1 MNRPV
6 NRARRPWALGRG
18 LAPLRQSDFGFL
30 LAGQSV
36 SYIGDNFYV
45 VALPWYVLAS
55 HGGVV
60 LLGTVLAAYGIPRTA
75 LIAVGGHASDRWRP
89 WTVMLAMDCVRA
101 GAVAALAI
109 VAAFGPARAL
119 LLLPIGAVFGAADGL
134 SLPASF
140 AIAPALLAVEDLQA
154 GNALLSGGGQ
164 LANLAGPAVGG
175 AAVAFLG
182 SSRAFGLDAVSFV
195 LSALALV
202 GVRRAMHARQDKRSR
217 PAEFPGS
224 GDGPVPRRETVAP
237 AHAGTGVPT
246 LRSLFRSERI
256 LQVMLL
262 VTVAGNLGLGGL
274 GEVGMPSLA
283 RGPLHA
289 GARGYGILLA
299 AFAAGALLGTLAAGQ
314 ARQFRRP
321 FVAGGLA
328 FLAGAPLLAAIPFLP
343 DTAAVAVALAAFGSL
358 NGFANVTTMTAF
370 QKWADPKVLGR
381 LMGVTMLGSF
391 GIYPVSVA
399 LAAFLVRYLGLT
411 SLFLFTAALCVF
423 AVFAGLSQRPYREF
437 GARQP
442 ADDITSVQT
451 APHQA

>member
-1 MNRPV
+1 MNRAV

-18 LAPLRQSDFGFL
+18 LAPLRQRGFGIL
-30 LAGQSV
+30 LAGQNV
-36 SYIGDNFYV
+36 SYIGDNLYV
-45 VALPWYVLAS
+45 IALPWYVLAS

-89 WTVMLAMDCVRA
+89 WTVMLAADCVRA
-101 GAVAALAI
+101 GAVAALAV
-109 VAAFGPARAL
+109 VAALGPARAV
-119 LLLPIGAVFGAADGL
+119 LLLPISAVFGAADGL

-140 AIAPALLAVEDLQA
+140 AIAPALLPAEDLQA

-164 LANLAGPAVGG
+164 IANLAGPAVGG

-195 LSALALV
+195 LSALTLA
-202 GVRRAMHARQDKRSR
+202 GVRRAMCARQDSH
-217 PAEFPGS
+217 AA
-224 GDGPVPRRETVAP
+224 GDGSVPRDVSA
-237 AHAGTGVPT
+237 AAADAGAEVPT
-246 LRSLFRSERI
+246 LRSLLRSERV

-274 GEVGMPSLA
+274 GEVGLPSLA

-321 FVAGGLA
+321 FVTGGLA
-328 FLAGAPLLAAIPFLP
+328 FLAGVPFLVAIPFLP
-343 DTAAVAVALAAFGSL
+343 NTVAAAAALAAFGSL
-358 NGFANVTTMTAF
+358 NGFANVITSTAF
-370 QKWADPKVLGR
+370 QKWANPNVLGR
-381 LMGVTMLGSF
+381 LMGVTVLGSF

-399 LAAFLVRYLGLT
+399 LGAVLVRYLGLT

-423 AVFAGLSQRPYREF
+423 AVFAGLSQRSYREF
-437 GARQP
+437 GAHQP
-442 ADDITSVQT
+442 ADDMTVAET
-451 APHQA
+451 AQHQA